1 MTRHMLAGLLGL
13 TVLAALPAHAGGSPP
28 TARATLTYIANEG
41 FLITGAD
48 EKVLIDAAFT
58 EGFGRLPTPSED
70 DLQKMRSAAP
80 PFDDLTAILVTH
92 RDPDHLDPAVVVQHL
107 LHDPGCVMIGP
118 AQVAERVRGVP
129 GYEEVK
135 NRVREVPR
143 VPAPARHTVG
153 GHTFLS
159 VLLEH
164 MGGDGS
170 APPES
175 HNVGHVFTVGGL
187 KFLHTGDTGADD
199 VEAFRRARLA
209 EEKIDVAIVHWAFLS
224 GAWVKPARTV
234 FEELEPA
241 AILLDHLRLQ
251 APPELRDLSA
261 VTEGLPPVLVMDTP
275 GQTLVFERG
284 PAGLRIRQP

>member
-1 MTRHMLAGLLGL
+1 MRRHKLAWMLGWTLC
-13 TVLAALPAHAGGSPP
+13 AATPVHAEASPP
-28 TARATLTYIANEG
+28 EARATVSYIANEG

-48 EKVLIDAAFT
+48 EKILIDAAFA
-58 EGFGRLPTPSED
+58 EGFGRLPTPSGD

-80 PFDDLTAILVTH
+80 PFDDLTAILVSH

-107 LHDPGCVMIGP
+107 LHDPGCVVIGP
-118 AQVAERVRGVP
+118 AQVAERMSGVP
-129 GYEEVK
+129 GYDEVK
-135 NRVREVPR
+135 DRVREVPR
-143 VPAPARHTVG
+143 GPAPARHTVG

-175 HNVGHVFTVGGL
+175 HNVGHVFTVGGIR
-187 KFLHTGDTGADD
+187 FLHTGDTGMDD

-224 GAWVKPARTV
+224 GAWLGPARTL
-234 FEELEPA
+234 FGELEPG

-251 APPELRDLSA
+251 TPPELRDLSA

-275 GQTLVFERG
+275 GQTLAIERD
-284 PAGLRIRQP
+284 ATGLKIRKP